1 MRTGSG
7 STGSKTSQ
15 GGGTR
20 SKKSPTLGTPAIQSV
35 TPTARPLV
43 DAAKTV
49 LTVDEMYTVD
59 ESSGEVRDQDVVIA
73 RICSV
78 EAALVSSVAAAMPH
92 WSPDVFKIAA
102 DTRDRPLLLMSMLLF
117 ENLEVGY

>member
-1 MRTGSG
+1 MATATKYLRDP
-7 STGSKTSQ
+7 Q
-15 GGGTR
+15 I
-20 SKKSPTLGTPAIQSV
+20 PTVS
-35 TPTARPLV
+35 
-43 DAAKTV
+43 
-49 LTVDEMYTVD
+49 D